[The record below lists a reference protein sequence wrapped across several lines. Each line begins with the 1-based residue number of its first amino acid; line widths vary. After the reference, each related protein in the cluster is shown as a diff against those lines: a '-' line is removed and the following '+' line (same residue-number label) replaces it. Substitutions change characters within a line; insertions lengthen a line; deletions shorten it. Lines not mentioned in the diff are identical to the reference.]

1 MHGDVSFPALGDMM
15 SHMVD
20 FQEILELRD
29 QIVRAF
35 APKSVIL
42 FGSHA
47 VGTAGSESDVD
58 ILVIMPFQG
67 SPIRQAV
74 DISRK
79 IRHRFPLDLLVRTP
93 EYVAWRRELGDPF
106 ILNILEQGKV
116 LHEAA
121 DARMG

>member
-1 MHGDVSFPALGDMM
+1 
-15 SHMVD
+15 MVD
-20 FQEILELRD
+20 LQEILDVRD

-35 APKSVIL
+35 APQSVIL
-42 FGSHA
+42 FGSYA
-47 VGTAGSESDVD
+47 AGTARSESDVD

-74 DISRK
+74 NILRG
-79 IRHRFPLDLLVRTP
+79 IRHRFSLDLLVRTP
-93 EYVAWRRELGDPF
+93 EYVERRKELGDPF